1 MPGTEVDVRT
11 VLHLPRLCRCRKDST
26 EHPRHQHGIDITIRI
41 NFLGS
46 GAARHL
52 TLFEDGINAHH
63 QGMDYRVREM
73 TVRNGDV
80 ITVHMA
86 RNGGFA
92 AQIK

>member
-1 MPGTEVDVRT
+1 
-11 VLHLPRLCRCRKDST
+11 
-26 EHPRHQHGIDITIRI
+26 
-41 NFLGS
+41 
-46 GAARHL
+46 
-52 TLFEDGINAHH
+52 
-63 QGMDYRVREM
+63 MDYRVREM